1 MTELRVKPRIR
12 VVAAVIEKDGL
23 YLITQR
29 RPEAVMPLLW
39 EFPGGKQETGETIEE
54 TAVREIAEELGIEI
68 RVVQKLGAIQHAFS
82 HFKMT
87 LHVFECR
94 PTRGRARAVTVD
106 AVKWVS
112 IADLGGYPFPAA
124 DRKVVA
130 WLAKSS

>member
-1 MTELRVKPRIR
+1 MIRRGDRV
-12 VVAAVIEKDGL
+12 
-23 YLITQR
+23 LIAR
-29 RPEAVMPLLW
+29 RCADQMLGGLW